1 MRSVRRND
9 IMVTGNN
16 VRAVN
21 VNHAVVVNDDAL
33 TVFQRTC
40 ITVRTDGAYYSAA
53 AGCRRA
59 IADHGVTA
67 SWFVAVLYSR
77 WSETQSCTPD

>member
-1 MRSVRRND
+1 MRFPFSCLADFDSAVVLSARLCMRSVRRND

-40 ITVRTDGAYYSAA
+40 ITVKTDGAY
-53 AGCRRA
+53 
-59 IADHGVTA
+59 
-67 SWFVAVLYSR
+67 
-77 WSETQSCTPD
+77 